1 MPFYLI
7 EQRGV
12 PGKRLVEAEKPQG
25 AINHVIAD
33 AFTCRKVDGRE
44 LLDAFKE
51 CGDAEVAGGPV
62 VANDPPPVPAETE
75 NPVEVKRVDNPV
87 DPEDTKPI
95 VERDPDDARDMR
107 DDPALPA
114 GHDEFGPIDD

>member
-1 MPFYLI
+1 MCPFYVV

-12 PGKRLVEAEKPQG
+12 PGMRLVEAEKPQG

-44 LLDAFKE
+44 LLDAFKK

-62 VANDPPPVPAETE
+62 VSNDPVPVP
-75 NPVEVKRVDNPV
+75 VEEKRVDNPV